1 MPRSINVVC
10 GVALMLAVL
19 ALQFVDADALLAQE
33 TPRAGLVIVHGDG
46 NVATRCVELGSESIS
61 GYDLLSKSGVE
72 ILAEPSG
79 MGMTICKLD
88 GEGCGI
94 PQESCFCQC
103 KGSPCVYWSYWQ
115 MVDGAW
121 RYSNLGAA
129 NTRPTDGALEAWVWG
144 DGTSGQAPQPP
155 AMSLADVCPATTI
168 STTLAGEQA
177 VTETASSAA
186 AISAHVAAV
195 EGTPPA
201 PSTLEASQETL
212 LMVTVVLI
220 PLPLLGGAYWFWR
233 RKGVA

>member
-1 MPRSINVVC
+1 MNVVR

-19 ALQFVDADALLAQE
+19 ALQFITTGALLAQAS
-33 TPRAGLVIVHGDG
+33 PRAGLVIVHGDG
-46 NVATRCVELGSESIS
+46 TVATSCVELGSESIS
-61 GYDLLSKSGVE
+61 GYDLLSKSGIG

-88 GEGCGI
+88 GEGCGA
-94 PQESCFCQC
+94 QESCFCQC
-103 KGSPCVYWSYWQ
+103 KGSPCIYWSYWQ

-129 NTRPTDGALEAWVWG
+129 NTRPTDGSLEAWVWG

-155 AMSLADVCPATTI
+155 AMSFADVCSATTI
-168 STTLAGEQA
+168 STTLVGEQA

-186 AISAHVAAV
+186 ATSAHVASV
-195 EGTPPA
+195 ESTPPA
-201 PSTLEASQETL
+201 PGTLEAPEETL
-212 LMVTVVLI
+212 LMVMVVLI
-220 PLPLLGGAYWFWR
+220 PLPLLAIAYWFWR

>member
-1 MPRSINVVC
+1 MTWLRS
-10 GVALMLAVL
+10 VALMLTVL
-19 ALQFVDADALLAQE
+19 ALQFVTAGALLAQAP
-33 TPRAGLVIVHGDG
+33 PRAGLVIVHGDG
-46 NVATRCVELGSESIS
+46 SVATSCVELGSESIS
-61 GYDLLSKSGVE
+61 GYDLLSKSGIE
-72 ILAEPSG
+72 MLAEPSG

-103 KGSPCVYWSYWQ
+103 KGSLCVYWSYWQ

-129 NTRPTDGALEAWVWG
+129 NTRPINGSLEAWVWG

-155 AMSLADVCPATTI
+155 AMGFADICPATTI
-168 STTLAGEQA
+168 STALVGEQA
-177 VTETASSAA
+177 VTGTASSAA
-186 AISAHVAAV
+186 AISAHVSSV

-201 PSTLEASQETL
+201 PSTLAASQETL

-220 PLPLLGGAYWFWR
+220 PLPLLALAYWFWR

>member
-1 MPRSINVVC
+1 
-10 GVALMLAVL
+10 MLAVL
-19 ALQFVDADALLAQE
+19 AMQFVTASALFAQAP
-33 TPRAGLVIVHGDG
+33 PRAGLVIVHGDG
-46 NVATRCVELGSESIS
+46 NVATSCVELGSEGIS
-61 GYDLLSKSGVE
+61 GYDLLSKSGIEV
-72 ILAEPSG
+72 LAEPSG

-103 KGSPCVYWSYWQ
+103 KGSPCIYWSYWQ

-129 NTRPTDGALEAWVWG
+129 NTRPSNGSLEAWVWG

-155 AMSLADVCPATTI
+155 AMSFADICPATTI
-168 STTLAGEQA
+168 STTLVGEQA
-177 VTETASSAA
+177 ETETASNPA
-186 AISAHVAAV
+186 AISARVSSV

-201 PSTLEASQETL
+201 SNTLEASQETL
-212 LMVTVVLI
+212 LMLTVVLI
-220 PLPLLGGAYWFWR
+220 PLPLLAIAYWFWR